1 MARARNI
8 KPGFFQNEEL
18 AELEPINRL
27 AFIALWT
34 VCDYKGCLEYRPK
47 RLKVQ
52 LLPYDNVDIED
63 IMINLEQSGFIKI
76 YSVEEQS
83 YIKILNFEKHQN
95 PHPNEIKSGSKI
107 PDFDEKAIEINV
119 SELIA
124 INHDK
129 DGTSHA
135 DSLLLIPDSLNP
147 LTDSTPKVIKREK
160 WEDDFDIFWQEYPKK
175 KDKQAAKLVWKKIR
189 PNLQDVLKALSWQKQ
204 SKEWFEQG
212 GKFVKHPE
220 RYIKNHS
227 WLDEPSELVTF

>member
-52 LLPYDNVDIED
+52 LLPYDNVDIEK

-76 YSVEEQS
+76 YSVEEQN

-107 PDFDEKAIEINV
+107 PDFDENAIEINV
-119 SELIA
+119 SELVA

-129 DGTSHA
+129 NGTSHA

-147 LTDSTPKVIKREK
+147 LTDVLPKIVKREK
-160 WEDDFDIFWQEYPKK
+160 WEDDFELFYKEYPKK
-175 KDKQAAKLVWKKIR
+175 VAPQKAKQAWKKIR
-189 PNLQDVLKALSWQKQ
+189 PNIEVVIKALAWQKQ
-204 SKEWFEQG
+204 SAQWFKNGGDYIPNPASWINGHHWENKPLEQ
-212 GKFVKHPE
+212 
-220 RYIKNHS
+220 
-227 WLDEPSELVTF
+227 VTF